1 MAHTLNGDYTGAGSS
16 ILKFLDIVWNEYTTS
31 ILIPPGIESVED
43 IYYQVLG
50 FTGVMALAYS
60 VIGFHMEYLPLA
72 SASAPSQQDDIAK
85 VKEGMGVIGLKL
97 MDLSFG
103 WGVGGAASGLTLP
116 ELQSNF
122 KEIIQHEIDILT
134 PEATPRPT
142 KKPSRRFSMLRQ
154 SGRRVSDA
162 HTWLSMGFAAAASGS
177 GMNSIDTAIL
187 DTFSG
192 DGDGSVT
199 TNTSAVAAASRLT
212 APTGTAAAHSSLSL
226 STSSIR
232 SKRASILQ
240 FEKLL
245 IDIEDGY

>member
-1 MAHTLNGDYTGAGSS
+1 
-16 ILKFLDIVWNEYTTS
+16 
-31 ILIPPGIESVED
+31 
-43 IYYQVLG
+43 
-50 FTGVMALAYS
+50 MALAYS

-103 WGVGGAASGLTLP
+103 GGAGGAAPGLTLP
-116 ELQSNF
+116 ELQNNF

-134 PEATPRPT
+134 PEATPRPM

-192 DGDGSVT
+192 DGDGDGDGGVT
-199 TNTSAVAAASRLT
+199 TNTHAVTAASSLT
-212 APTGTAAAHSSLSL
+212 APTGTAAAPSSLSL